1 MLILIKRKLAI
12 LVSDRVHLRTKN
24 VTRLKKYYFIMTT
37 GSIHQED
44 ITLLNIYVLN
54 NRASK

>member
-37 GSIHQED
+37 GSIH
-44 ITLLNIYVLN
+44 
-54 NRASK
+54 